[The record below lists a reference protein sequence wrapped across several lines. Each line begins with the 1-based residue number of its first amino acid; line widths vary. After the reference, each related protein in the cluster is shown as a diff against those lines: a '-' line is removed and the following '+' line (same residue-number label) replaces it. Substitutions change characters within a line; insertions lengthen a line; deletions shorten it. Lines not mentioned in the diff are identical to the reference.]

1 MCHLSSSLFLHYL
14 YAFHWVMFGTSAV
27 NAAYNSMPFDGM
39 NGEALSI
46 LQVLTGEVLLS
57 LCLLILPCVGSE
69 TRG

>member
-1 MCHLSSSLFLHYL
+1 
-14 YAFHWVMFGTSAV
+14 MFGTSAV